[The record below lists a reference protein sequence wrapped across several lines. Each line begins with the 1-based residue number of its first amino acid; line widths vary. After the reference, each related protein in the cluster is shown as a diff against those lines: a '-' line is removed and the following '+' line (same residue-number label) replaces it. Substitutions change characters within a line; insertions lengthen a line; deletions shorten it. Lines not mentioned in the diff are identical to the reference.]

1 MGVSFIG
8 GRNWETREITDK
20 FYGIELYKVHPTTGN
35 IQTNKF
41 NGDRLIV
48 SHHIILHW
56 TTHLETF
63 KPWPWNWQ

>member
-35 IQTNKF
+35 IQTNHTSD
-41 NGDRLIV
+41 NRM
-48 SHHIILHW
+48 
-56 TTHLETF
+56 T
-63 KPWPWNWQ
+63 